1 VNWTFIYSNYAA
13 DKATLQDLGWAM
25 YPETVSGQ
33 PARPPYGGIGVGVSS
48 TSKNQALDW
57 KAVECITSASN
68 QGQYA
73 VDSGNMPSSAAG
85 YSYPKLTKAYP
96 ASLLQLFQKEVDAAG
111 PRPLSPYWS
120 DISGAIQ
127 STWHP
132 ADSVSTSTPASSQS
146 FIQQVLEGKKLL

>member
-1 VNWTFIYSNYAA
+1 
-13 DKATLQDLGWAM
+13 
-25 YPETVSGQ
+25 
-33 PARPPYGGIGVGVSS
+33 
-48 TSKNQALDW
+48 
-57 KAVECITSASN
+57 
-68 QGQYA
+68 
-73 VDSGNMPSSAAG
+73 MPSSAAG
-85 YSYPKLTKAYP
+85 YGYDKLKAAYP

-132 ADSVSTSTPASSQS
+132 AGSVSSSTPASSQT